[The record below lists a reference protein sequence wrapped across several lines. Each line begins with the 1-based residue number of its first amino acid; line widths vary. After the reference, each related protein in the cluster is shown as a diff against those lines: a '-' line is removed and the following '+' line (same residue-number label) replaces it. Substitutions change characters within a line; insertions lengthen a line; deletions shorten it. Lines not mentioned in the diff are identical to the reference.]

1 MKFNPGISIGDSVS
15 NDEMRSLF
23 QCGNMGGMRRS
34 KKTGTLVIISDDTKG
49 LYKDIWKNGVL
60 HYTGMGKKGDQVLE
74 GNQNGTLYN
83 SNTNGVEVHLFEVL
97 EKAKYTYRG
106 VVVLADKPYMS
117 EQYDELNTMRKV
129 WMFPVKPVEEAS
141 FTATREPQEKELA
154 KLAVEEL
161 ARRTTIKVVDKKPRK
176 TETVVHYRDPYVKE
190 LVKRIAEGKC
200 QCCGQDAPFVDKN
213 NVPYLEEHHVKR
225 LADGGTDTIDNVV
238 AICPNCHRKMH
249 VLNDANDVMFLETVA
264 RNNEATMKRMLFYQ
278 NGTGKSQNENN

>member
-1 MKFNPGISIGDSVS
+1 MKFNPGINIGDSVS

-74 GNQNGTLYN
+74 GNQNGILYN
-83 SNTNGVEVHLFEVL
+83 SDTNGVEVHLFEVL

-249 VLNDANDVMFLETVA
+249 VLNDADDVMFLETVA